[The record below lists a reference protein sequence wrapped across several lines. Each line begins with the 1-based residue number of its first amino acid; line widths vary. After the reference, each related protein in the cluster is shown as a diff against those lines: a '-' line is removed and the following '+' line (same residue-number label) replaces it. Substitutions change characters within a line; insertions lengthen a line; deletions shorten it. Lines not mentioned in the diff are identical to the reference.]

1 MKQVR
6 AFVRTIKRGIIMKGY
21 NQVIIA
27 GNLGTDPQCNTLQNG
42 TSVATI
48 SVGTN
53 ESYKDANGQV
63 QERVEW
69 HRVVFWSKLA
79 DIVRQYLRKGSA
91 VLVSGK
97 LRSRKY
103 TDQTGAERTI
113 TEIIANDL
121 VMLPSG
127 NNQTGGYNQ
136 PQQHNSWQNQ
146 QPQQNN
152 WNQQNQQNNW
162 QQQQQQPNNQ
172 YNRGNWQNNNMQR

>member
-1 MKQVR
+1 
-6 AFVRTIKRGIIMKGY
+6 MKGY

-103 TDQTGAERTI
+103 TDQTGAERTV

-136 PQQHNSWQNQ
+136 PQQQNNWQNQ

-162 QQQQQQPNNQ
+162 QQQQQNNQ

>member
-1 MKQVR
+1 
-6 AFVRTIKRGIIMKGY
+6 MKGY

-79 DIVRQYLRKGSA
+79 DVVHQYLRKGSA

-103 TDQTGAERTI
+103 TDQTGAERTV

-127 NNQTGGYNQ
+127 TNQTGGYNQ
-136 PQQHNSWQNQ
+136 PQQNNWQNQ

-152 WNQQNQQNNW
+152 WNQQNQQPQQNNW
-162 QQQQQQPNNQ
+162 QQQQQNNQ
-172 YNRGNWQNNNMQR
+172 YSRGNWQNNNLQR

>member
-1 MKQVR
+1 
-6 AFVRTIKRGIIMKGY
+6 MKGY

-136 PQQHNSWQNQ
+136 PQQNNWQNQ
-146 QPQQNN
+146 QPQQNNWQNQQPQQQNN

-172 YNRGNWQNNNMQR
+172 YSRGNWQNNNLQR

>member
-1 MKQVR
+1 
-6 AFVRTIKRGIIMKGY
+6 MKGY

-127 NNQTGGYNQ
+127 NNQTGGYSQ
-136 PQQHNSWQNQ
+136 PQQNSWQNQ

-162 QQQQQQPNNQ
+162 QQQQPNNQ

>member
-1 MKQVR
+1 
-6 AFVRTIKRGIIMKGY
+6 MKGY

-121 VMLPSG
+121 VMLPNG
-127 NNQTGGYNQ
+127 NNQTGGYSQ
-136 PQQHNSWQNQ
+136 PQQQNSWQNQ

-152 WNQQNQQNNW
+152 WNQQNQQPQQNNW
-162 QQQQQQPNNQ
+162 QQQQPNNQ

>member
-1 MKQVR
+1 
-6 AFVRTIKRGIIMKGY
+6 MKGF

-103 TDQTGAERTI
+103 TDQTGAERTV

-136 PQQHNSWQNQ
+136 PQQQNSWQNQQPQQQNNWQNQ

-152 WNQQNQQNNW
+152 W
-162 QQQQQQPNNQ
+162 QQQQPNNQ
-172 YNRGNWQNNNMQR
+172 YSRGNWQNNNMQR

>member
-1 MKQVR
+1 
-6 AFVRTIKRGIIMKGY
+6 MKGY

-103 TDQTGAERTI
+103 TDQNGAERTV

-136 PQQHNSWQNQ
+136 QPQQNNWQNQ
-146 QPQQNN
+146 QPQQRQNN
-152 WNQQNQQNNW
+152 WNQQNQQNQQNNW
-162 QQQQQQPNNQ
+162 QQQNNQ
-172 YNRGNWQNNNMQR
+172 YSRGNWQNNNLQR

>member
-1 MKQVR
+1 
-6 AFVRTIKRGIIMKGY
+6 MKGY

-103 TDQTGAERTI
+103 TDQTGAERTV

-127 NNQTGGYNQ
+127 TNQTGGYNQ
-136 PQQHNSWQNQ
+136 PQQQNNWQNQ
-146 QPQQNN
+146 QPQQQNN
-152 WNQQNQQNNW
+152 WNQQNQQPQQNNW
-162 QQQQQQPNNQ
+162 QQQQQNNQ
-172 YNRGNWQNNNMQR
+172 YNCGNWQNNNLQR

>member
-1 MKQVR
+1 
-6 AFVRTIKRGIIMKGY
+6 MKGY

-103 TDQTGAERTI
+103 TDQTGAERTV

-136 PQQHNSWQNQ
+136 PQQNNWQNQ
-146 QPQQNN
+146 QPQQQNN
-152 WNQQNQQNNW
+152 WNQQQQNNW
-162 QQQQQQPNNQ
+162 QQQQQNNQ
-172 YNRGNWQNNNMQR
+172 FNRGNWQNNNLQR

>member
-1 MKQVR
+1 
-6 AFVRTIKRGIIMKGY
+6 MKGY

-103 TDQTGAERTI
+103 TDQTGAERTV

-136 PQQHNSWQNQ
+136 PQQQNSWQNQ

-152 WNQQNQQNNW
+152 WNQQNQQPQQNNW
-162 QQQQQQPNNQ
+162 QQQQQNNQ
-172 YNRGNWQNNNMQR
+172 YSRGNWQNNNMQR

>member
-1 MKQVR
+1 
-6 AFVRTIKRGIIMKGY
+6 MKGY

-136 PQQHNSWQNQ
+136 PQQQNSWQNQ

-152 WNQQNQQNNW
+152 WNQQNQQQNNW

-172 YNRGNWQNNNMQR
+172 YSRGNWQNNNMQR

>member
-1 MKQVR
+1 
-6 AFVRTIKRGIIMKGY
+6 MKGY

-103 TDQTGAERTI
+103 TDQNGTERTI

-136 PQQHNSWQNQ
+136 PQQNNWQNQ
-146 QPQQNN
+146 QPQQQNN
-152 WNQQNQQNNW
+152 WNQQNQQPQQNNW
-162 QQQQQQPNNQ
+162 QQQQPNNQ
-172 YNRGNWQNNNMQR
+172 YNNRGNWQNNMQR

>member
-97 LRSRKY
+97 LHSRKY

-127 NNQTGGYNQ
+127 TNQNGGYNQ
-136 PQQHNSWQNQ
+136 PQQQNNWQQQ
-146 QPQQNN
+146 QPQQQNN
-152 WNQQNQQNNW
+152 WNQQNNW
-162 QQQQQQPNNQ
+162 QQQQPNNQ
-172 YNRGNWQNNNMQR
+172 YSRGNWQNNNLQR

>member
-1 MKQVR
+1 
-6 AFVRTIKRGIIMKGY
+6 MKGY

-136 PQQHNSWQNQ
+136 PQQQNNWQNQ

-172 YNRGNWQNNNMQR
+172 YSRGNWQNNNMQR

>member
-1 MKQVR
+1 
-6 AFVRTIKRGIIMKGY
+6 MKGY

-103 TDQTGAERTI
+103 TDQTGAERTV

-136 PQQHNSWQNQ
+136 PQQNNWQNQ
-146 QPQQNN
+146 QPQQQNN
-152 WNQQNQQNNW
+152 WNQQNQQPQQNNW

-172 YNRGNWQNNNMQR
+172 YSRGNWQNNNMQR

>member
-1 MKQVR
+1 
-6 AFVRTIKRGIIMKGY
+6 MKGY

-103 TDQTGAERTI
+103 TDQTGAERTV

-136 PQQHNSWQNQ
+136 PQQNNWQNQ
-146 QPQQNN
+146 QPQQQNN

-172 YNRGNWQNNNMQR
+172 YSRGNWQNNNMQR

>member
-1 MKQVR
+1 
-6 AFVRTIKRGIIMKGY
+6 MKGY

-127 NNQTGGYNQ
+127 NNQTGGYSQ
-136 PQQHNSWQNQ
+136 PQQQNNWQNQ

-162 QQQQQQPNNQ
+162 QQQQPNNQ
-172 YNRGNWQNNNMQR
+172 YSRGNWQNNNMQR

>member
-1 MKQVR
+1 
-6 AFVRTIKRGIIMKGY
+6 MKGY

-136 PQQHNSWQNQ
+136 PQQQNSWQNQ

-152 WNQQNQQNNW
+152 WNQQNQQPQQNNW
-162 QQQQQQPNNQ
+162 QQQQPNNQ
-172 YNRGNWQNNNMQR
+172 YNRGNWQNNNNMQR

>member
-1 MKQVR
+1 
-6 AFVRTIKRGIIMKGY
+6 MKGY

-103 TDQTGAERTI
+103 TDQTGAERTV

-136 PQQHNSWQNQ
+136 PQQQNNWQNQ
-146 QPQQNN
+146 QPQQQNN
-152 WNQQNQQNNW
+152 WNQQSQQQNNW
-162 QQQQQQPNNQ
+162 QQQQPNNQ

>member
-1 MKQVR
+1 
-6 AFVRTIKRGIIMKGY
+6 MKGY

-79 DIVRQYLRKGSA
+79 DVVRQYLRKGSA

-103 TDQTGAERTI
+103 TDQTGAERTV

-136 PQQHNSWQNQ
+136 PQQNNWQNQ

-162 QQQQQQPNNQ
+162 QQQQPNNQ
-172 YNRGNWQNNNMQR
+172 YNNRGNWQNNNMQR

>member
-1 MKQVR
+1 
-6 AFVRTIKRGIIMKGY
+6 MKGY

-103 TDQTGAERTI
+103 TDQTGAERTV

-127 NNQTGGYNQ
+127 NNQTGGYSQ
-136 PQQHNSWQNQ
+136 PQQNNWQNQ
-146 QPQQNN
+146 QPQQQNN
-152 WNQQNQQNNW
+152 WNQQNQQPQQNNW
-162 QQQQQQPNNQ
+162 QQQQPNNQ
-172 YNRGNWQNNNMQR
+172 YNNRGNWQNNMQR

>member
-1 MKQVR
+1 
-6 AFVRTIKRGIIMKGY
+6 MKGY

-103 TDQTGAERTI
+103 TDQTGAERTV

-136 PQQHNSWQNQ
+136 PKQQNSWQNQ

-152 WNQQNQQNNW
+152 WNQQNQQPQQNNW
-162 QQQQQQPNNQ
+162 QQQQQNNQ
-172 YNRGNWQNNNMQR
+172 YSRGNWQNNNMQR

>member
-1 MKQVR
+1 
-6 AFVRTIKRGIIMKGY
+6 MKGY

-103 TDQTGAERTI
+103 TDQTGAERTV
-113 TEIIANDL
+113 TEIVANDL

-136 PQQHNSWQNQ
+136 PQQQNSWQNQ

-152 WNQQNQQNNW
+152 WNQQNQQPQQNNW
-162 QQQQQQPNNQ
+162 QQQQQNNQ
-172 YNRGNWQNNNMQR
+172 YSRGNWQNNNLQR

>member
-1 MKQVR
+1 
-6 AFVRTIKRGIIMKGY
+6 MKGY

-103 TDQTGAERTI
+103 TDQTGAERTV

-136 PQQHNSWQNQ
+136 PQQQNSWQNQ

-152 WNQQNQQNNW
+152 WNQQNQQQNNW

-172 YNRGNWQNNNMQR
+172 YSRGNWQNNNMQR

>member
-1 MKQVR
+1 
-6 AFVRTIKRGIIMKGY
+6 MKGY

-136 PQQHNSWQNQ
+136 PQQ
-146 QPQQNN
+146 QNN
-152 WNQQNQQNNW
+152 WNQQNQQQNNW

-172 YNRGNWQNNNMQR
+172 YSRGSWQNNNMQR

>member
-1 MKQVR
+1 
-6 AFVRTIKRGIIMKGY
+6 MKGY

-103 TDQTGAERTI
+103 TDQTGAERTV

-136 PQQHNSWQNQ
+136 PQQNNWQNQ
-146 QPQQNN
+146 QPQQQNN

-162 QQQQQQPNNQ
+162 QQQQPNNQ
-172 YNRGNWQNNNMQR
+172 YSRGNWQNNNLQR

>member
-1 MKQVR
+1 
-6 AFVRTIKRGIIMKGY
+6 MKGY

-91 VLVSGK
+91 VLLSGK

-103 TDQTGAERTI
+103 TDQTGAERTV

-136 PQQHNSWQNQ
+136 PQQQNSWQNQ

-152 WNQQNQQNNW
+152 WNQQNQQQNNW
-162 QQQQQQPNNQ
+162 QQQQQQQNNQ
-172 YNRGNWQNNNMQR
+172 YSRGNWQNNNMQR

>member
-1 MKQVR
+1 
-6 AFVRTIKRGIIMKGY
+6 MKGY

-53 ESYKDANGQV
+53 ESYKDTNGQV

-103 TDQTGAERTI
+103 TDQTGAERTV

-136 PQQHNSWQNQ
+136 PQQNNWQNQ
-146 QPQQNN
+146 QPQQQNN

-162 QQQQQQPNNQ
+162 QQQQQNNQ
-172 YNRGNWQNNNMQR
+172 YSRGNWQNNNTQR